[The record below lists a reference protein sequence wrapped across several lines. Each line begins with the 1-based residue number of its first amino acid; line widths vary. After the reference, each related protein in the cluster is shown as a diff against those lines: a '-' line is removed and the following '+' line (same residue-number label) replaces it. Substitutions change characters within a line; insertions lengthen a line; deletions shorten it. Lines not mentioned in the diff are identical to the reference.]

1 MKTRRIVVAGLTVLT
16 LAVAGCGGHKA
27 SGGAAS
33 RSAGVT
39 GTVTVFAAASL
50 TESFTQIG
58 KDFEA
63 ANPGTKVTFN
73 FAGSAALATQINQGA
88 PADVFA
94 SADEDNLKKTTD
106 AGTVTPPPVVFA
118 KNRLEIA
125 VEKGN
130 PKKIKSLA
138 DLQKSG
144 LVVVLCADQVPCGK
158 YAAESLAKAGVTIT
172 PASKEENAKATLSKV
187 SIGEAD
193 ASIVY
198 VTDVKAAKGA
208 TGGVKIADKVNVIAT
223 YPMGVVKESRNET
236 AAKAWVQFVKSD
248 EAQKT
253 LRKFGF
259 LPP

>member
-1 MKTRRIVVAGLTVLT
+1 MMKRAVVALTAPAVL
-16 LAVAGCGGHKA
+16 LFAVAQPA
-27 SGGAAS
+27 SAVGKPSGEI
-33 RSAGVT
+33 
-39 GTVTVFAAASL
+39 TVFAASSL
-50 TESFTQIG
+50 TESFNAIA
-58 KDFEA
+58 KHFDKKYPDVDVKFDYDSSS
-63 ANPGTKVTFN
+63 N
-73 FAGSAALATQINQGA
+73 LATQINQGA

-144 LVVVLCADQVPCGK
+144 LVVVLCADQIPCGK

-198 VTDVKAAKGA
+198 VTDVKAAKG
-208 TGGVKIADKVNVIAT
+208 TTSGVKIADKVNVIAT
-223 YPMGVVKESRNET
+223 YPIGVVKESRNET

>member
-1 MKTRRIVVAGLTVLT
+1 VKRLLIAIA
-16 LAVAGCGGHKA
+16 AVAVAIAAGQPVAAAQKP
-27 SGGAAS
+27 SGGI
-33 RSAGVT
+33 
-39 GTVTVFAAASL
+39 TVFAASSL
-50 TESFTQIG
+50 TESFDAIAKQ
-58 KDFEA
+58 FEKKYPDVSVKFDYDA
-63 ANPGTKVTFN
+63 SSN
-73 FAGSAALATQINQGA
+73 LATQINQGA

-94 SADEDNLKKTTD
+94 SADQDNLQKTI
-106 AGTVTPPPVVFA
+106 ASGAVTPPPMVFA

-130 PKKIKSLA
+130 AKKIKGLA

-158 YAAESLAKAGVTIT
+158 YAAESLGKAGVSIS

-198 VTDVKAAKGA
+198 VTDVKASKGA
-208 TGGVKIADKVNVIAT
+208 VSGVKIADKVNVVAT
-223 YPMGVVKESRNET
+223 YPMGIVKGTQNAT
-236 AAKAWVQFVKSD
+236 AAKAWVQFVTSTD
-248 EAQKT
+248 GQKT

>member
-1 MKTRRIVVAGLTVLT
+1 MKRALVALAA
-16 LAVAGCGGHKA
+16 LAVLIATVRPA
-27 SGGAAS
+27 SAQQKPSGEL
-33 RSAGVT
+33 
-39 GTVTVFAAASL
+39 TVFAAASL
-50 TESFTQIG
+50 TESFDAIAKQFQ
-58 KDFEA
+58 KKYPDVDVRFDYDA
-63 ANPGTKVTFN
+63 SSN
-73 FAGSAALATQINQGA
+73 LATQINQGA

-94 SADEDNLKKTTD
+94 SADADNLQKTID

-138 DLQKSG
+138 DLQRSG

-158 YAAESLAKAGVTIT
+158 YAAQSLAMAGVSIS

-198 VTDVKAAKGA
+198 VTDVKASKGTA
-208 TGGVKIADKVNVIAT
+208 SGVKIADKQNVIAT
-223 YPMGVVKESRNET
+223 YPMGVVKQSQNAT
-236 AAKAWVQFVKSD
+236 AAKAWVQFVESKD
-248 EAQKT
+248 GQKT

>member
-1 MKTRRIVVAGLTVLT
+1 MTRALALVAGLA
-16 LAVAGCGGHKA
+16 LAIVAAQPVAAAQKKP
-27 SGGAAS
+27 SGEI
-33 RSAGVT
+33 
-39 GTVTVFAAASL
+39 TVFAASSL
-50 TESFTQIG
+50 TESFDAMAKQ
-58 KDFEA
+58 FEKKYPDVSVKFDYDA
-63 ANPGTKVTFN
+63 SSN
-73 FAGSAALATQINQGA
+73 LATQINQGA
-88 PADVFA
+88 SADVFA
-94 SADEDNLKKTTD
+94 SADQDNLQKTID
-106 AGTVTPPPVVFA
+106 SGAVTPPAVVFA

-158 YAAESLAKAGVTIT
+158 YAAQSLAMAGVTIN
-172 PASKEENAKATLSKV
+172 PSSKEENAKATLSKV

-198 VTDVKAAKGA
+198 VTDVKASKG
-208 TGGVKIADKVNVIAT
+208 TTSGVKIADKQNVIAT
-223 YPMGVVKESRNET
+223 YPMGVVKESQNAT
-236 AAKAWVQFVKSD
+236 AAKAWVQYVTSKD
-248 EAQKT
+248 GQKT

>member
-1 MKTRRIVVAGLTVLT
+1 MKRALVALAVVAVLITTVQP
-16 LAVAGCGGHKA
+16 A
-27 SGGAAS
+27 SAQQKPSGEI
-33 RSAGVT
+33 
-39 GTVTVFAAASL
+39 TVFAAASL
-50 TESFTQIG
+50 TESFDAMAKQFQ
-58 KDFEA
+58 KKYPDVDVRFSYDA
-63 ANPGTKVTFN
+63 SSN
-73 FAGSAALATQINQGA
+73 LATQINQGA

-94 SADEDNLKKTTD
+94 SADADNLQKTID

-138 DLQKSG
+138 DLGKSG

-158 YAAESLAKAGVTIT
+158 YAAESLTKAGVSVS

-198 VTDVKAAKGA
+198 VTDVRAAKG
-208 TGGVKIADKVNVIAT
+208 TTSGVKIPDKGNVIAT
-223 YPMGVVKESRNET
+223 YPIGVVKDSQNIA
-236 AAKAWVQFVKSD
+236 AAKAWVKFVRS
-248 EAQKT
+248 EEGQAI

>member
-1 MKTRRIVVAGLTVLT
+1 MKLALVT
-16 LAVAGCGGHKA
+16 LAVLAVVITTVQPA
-27 SGGAAS
+27 SAQQKPSGEI
-33 RSAGVT
+33 
-39 GTVTVFAAASL
+39 TVFAAASL
-50 TESFTQIG
+50 TESFDAMAKQFQ
-58 KDFEA
+58 KKYPDVDVRFSYDA
-63 ANPGTKVTFN
+63 SSN
-73 FAGSAALATQINQGA
+73 LATQINQGA

-94 SADEDNLKKTTD
+94 SADADNLQKTID

-138 DLQKSG
+138 DLQKPG

-158 YAAESLAKAGVTIT
+158 YAAQSIAMAGVTVS

-198 VTDVKAAKGA
+198 VTDVRAAKG
-208 TGGVKIADKVNVIAT
+208 TTSGVKIPDKGNVIAT
-223 YPMGVVKESRNET
+223 YPIGVVKDSQNT
-236 AAKAWVQFVKSD
+236 AAAKAWVKFVRS
-248 EAQKT
+248 EEGQAV

>member
-1 MKTRRIVVAGLTVLT
+1 MRRIVVAFAA
-16 LAVAGCGGHKA
+16 LAVVITAA
-27 SGGAAS
+27 QPVAAAPRPSGEI
-33 RSAGVT
+33 
-39 GTVTVFAAASL
+39 TVFAASSL
-50 TESFTQIG
+50 TESFDAIAKQ
-58 KDFEA
+58 FEKKY
-63 ANPGTKVTFN
+63 PDVTVKFN
-73 FAGSAALATQINQGA
+73 YDASSNLATQINQGA

-94 SADEDNLKKTTD
+94 SADQDNLQKTID

-130 PKKIKSLA
+130 PKKIKGLA

-158 YAAESLAKAGVTIT
+158 YAAESLAKAGVSIS

-198 VTDVKAAKGA
+198 VTDVKASKGTA
-208 TGGVKIADKVNVIAT
+208 SGVTIADRQNVIAT
-223 YPMGVVKESRNET
+223 YPMGVVKESQNAR
-236 AAKAWVQFVKSD
+236 AAKAWVQFVTSK
-248 EAQKT
+248 EGQKT

>member
-1 MKTRRIVVAGLTVLT
+1 MRRIFV
-16 LAVAGCGGHKA
+16 
-27 SGGAAS
+27 
-33 RSAGVT
+33 
-39 GTVTVFAAASL
+39 VFAALAVVIAAAQPVAAAPKPSGEITIFAASSL
-50 TESFTQIG
+50 TESFDAMAKQ
-58 KDFEA
+58 FEKKYPDVSVKFDYDA
-63 ANPGTKVTFN
+63 SSN
-73 FAGSAALATQINQGA
+73 LATQINQGA

-94 SADEDNLKKTTD
+94 SADQSNLQKTID
-106 AGTVTPPPVVFA
+106 SGAVTPPAVVFA

-158 YAAESLAKAGVTIT
+158 YAAQSLAMAGVTIN
-172 PASKEENAKATLSKV
+172 PSSKEENAKATLSKV

-198 VTDVKAAKGA
+198 VTDVKASKG
-208 TGGVKIADKVNVIAT
+208 TTSGVKIADKQNVVAT
-223 YPMGVVKESRNET
+223 YPMGVVKESQNAT
-236 AAKAWVQFVKSD
+236 AAKAWVQYVTSKD
-248 EAQKT
+248 GQKT

>member
-1 MKTRRIVVAGLTVLT
+1 MMKRALVALAA
-16 LAVAGCGGHKA
+16 LAVLIATVQPA
-27 SGGAAS
+27 SAQQKPSGEL
-33 RSAGVT
+33 
-39 GTVTVFAAASL
+39 TVFAAASL
-50 TESFTQIG
+50 TESFDAMAKQFQ
-58 KDFEA
+58 KKYPDVDVKFSYDA
-63 ANPGTKVTFN
+63 SSN
-73 FAGSAALATQINQGA
+73 LATQINQGA

-94 SADEDNLKKTTD
+94 SADVDNLQKTID
-106 AGTVTPPPVVFA
+106 AGTVTPPPVAFA

-138 DLQKSG
+138 DLKKSG
-144 LVVVLCADQVPCGK
+144 LLVVLCADQVPCGK
-158 YAAESLAKAGVTIT
+158 YAAESLAKAGVTVS

-208 TGGVKIADKVNVIAT
+208 TSGVKIPDKVNVIAS
-223 YPMGVVKESRNET
+223 YPIGVVKASQNAT
-236 AAKAWVQFVKSD
+236 GAKAWVKFVRSK
-248 EAQKT
+248 EGQAI